1 MQLSGMAISPR
12 TVSHLGRWSL
22 VIVLGWLGVM
32 RFSVDGAAALAQVLT
47 QHAMLE
53 RLVTEGVAIGAA
65 RVLGG
70 VQLIAALL
78 LALGIRYTRAGVIGA
93 ALAFWLTAIPIT
105 LLLTNPVWIE
115 SLGGFPA
122 IGSGQGIIKYPALSG
137 VALLLYARDAGRASL
152 LQPALSIMVAGVML
166 PLLWIGGMKFTAVEA
181 AGIEPLLSTSP
192 LLSWMPD
199 VFGTRTASN
208 VIGIG
213 ELITVGLLASWW
225 YYRPL
230 YPIGTLLASATFLT
244 TLSFLIT
251 LPGWHESLGFP
262 LLGGAGMF
270 IIKDLGLWCAVV
282 IPLAH
287 RNNNTEP

>member
-1 MQLSGMAISPR
+1 
-12 TVSHLGRWSL
+12 
-22 VIVLGWLGVM
+22 
-32 RFSVDGAAALAQVLT
+32 
-47 QHAMLE
+47 
-53 RLVTEGVAIGAA
+53 
-65 RVLGG
+65 
-70 VQLIAALL
+70 
-78 LALGIRYTRAGVIGA
+78 
-93 ALAFWLTAIPIT
+93 
-105 LLLTNPVWIE
+105 
-115 SLGGFPA
+115 
-122 IGSGQGIIKYPALSG
+122 
-137 VALLLYARDAGRASL
+137 
-152 LQPALSIMVAGVML
+152 
-166 PLLWIGGMKFTAVEA
+166 
-181 AGIEPLLSTSP
+181 
-192 LLSWMPD
+192 MPD